1 MEGEDDSSFRVY
13 RESNPAGFNR
23 TWWSVAGNI
32 PEVKALAEK
41 LTATDRGPNAKKL
54 VARINNAIPGFEE
67 KEEVR
72 GAIETSSRRML
83 TRTTEA
89 QEARV
94 SPQSQG
100 AVPTPRARIVS
111 L

>member
-1 MEGEDDSSFRVY
+1 MIEGEDDSSFRIY

-23 TWWSVAGNI
+23 TWWSVAGSI

-54 VARINNAIPGFEE
+54 VAKINNAIPGFEE

-72 GAIETSSRRML
+72 GENITSSGGML
-83 TRTTEA
+83 TAGTEA
-89 QEARV
+89 QEA
-94 SPQSQG
+94 
-100 AVPTPRARIVS
+100 
-111 L
+111 